1 MSRYTNFDI
10 AYKRLSDEFDKYGNI
25 IVAFD
30 VDSTVLP
37 FHPDEKPEEY
47 DEIRSLLAHLYIK
60 GCTLIV
66 FTAANESRWDEIK
79 EKLNKINIKYHYF
92 NESPPNI
99 PGISKT
105 GKVYA
110 NIYLDDRA
118 GLDSTVKM
126 LKKLIKEKL

>member
-37 FHPDEKPEEY
+37 FHADEA
-47 DEIRSLLAHLYIK
+47 DEDYSDIRMLIRSLYAL
-60 GCTLIV
+60 GFTLIV

-79 EKLNKINIKYHYF
+79 EKLKEISSKYHYF

-99 PGISKT
+99 PGVSKT

-126 LKKLIKEKL
+126 LKN